1 MRHYDALCTLIN
13 MWLSPYI
20 LTLVTIEKLESYN
33 YDYNSTVIDLSI
45 ILFQK
50 IVLEN
55 RNLLLQVSY
64 KIEVYY

>member
-1 MRHYDALCTLIN
+1 

-33 YDYNSTVIDLSI
+33 YDYNSIVIVDLSI

-50 IVLEN
+50 IALEN

>member
-1 MRHYDALCTLIN
+1 

-33 YDYNSTVIDLSI
+33 YDYNSIVIDLSI

-50 IVLEN
+50 IALEN